1 MQIETE
7 RLILRE
13 MNEEDFDDLYCVLAD
28 SDIMQHYPYTFDEKR
43 VRGWIE
49 KNQERYQIFGFGLW
63 AVCLKENGKMIG
75 DCGLTLQPIG
85 NTIKPEIGY
94 HIQKTYQRKGYAK
107 EAAIAV
113 RDWAFTHTPFQ
124 TIYSYMKSTNLP
136 SMQTAQAYGCQRV
149 DEFVDAEKEKT
160 TVFALSKKTWLEK
173 YKMRQEKGAPLYQY
187 FPCQKEKMAI
197 EQIENLRQGNLPF
210 QITSAKNTFD
220 GICVEYDLQSAYA
233 GFPCVKS
240 LTFGGKTDAV
250 CKRVLWNLCKEKQ
263 IDCYQLIPQAEQERV
278 QLKDADFKINDE
290 EEVDLLIRLV
300 ERICYSQEKID
311 ECCERFQVMIS
322 MGNVD
327 AGIIEEILSVVADQL
342 TDTYFLKISMNQLCN
357 RMQREAQRVSLPK
370 QVEKLIEDVS
380 QMVERVNQSLQE
392 LTESVPDSA
401 KKGLIQ
407 KNDVERITKS
417 IESAKKILQIVNHI
431 EWYADNTH

>member
-1 MQIETE
+1 MQIETT

-13 MNEEDFDDLYCVLAD
+13 MSEEDFDDLYCVLAD

-136 SMQTAQAYGCQRV
+136 SMQTAQSYGCQRV

-160 TVFALSKKTWLEK
+160 TVFAISKKTWLEK
-173 YKMRQEKGAPLYQY
+173 YKTRQEKGTPLYQY
-187 FPCQKEKMAI
+187 FPCQKERTAI
-197 EQIENLRQGNLPF
+197 EQ
-210 QITSAKNTFD
+210 
-220 GICVEYDLQSAYA
+220 
-233 GFPCVKS
+233 
-240 LTFGGKTDAV
+240 
-250 CKRVLWNLCKEKQ
+250 
-263 IDCYQLIPQAEQERV
+263 
-278 QLKDADFKINDE
+278 
-290 EEVDLLIRLV
+290 VDLLIRLV

-311 ECCERFQVMIS
+311 ERCERFQVMIS

-357 RMQREAQRVSLPK
+357 RMQREAQRVALPK

-392 LTESVPDSA
+392 LTESVPDAA
-401 KKGLIQ
+401 KKGWIHT
-407 KNDVERITKS
+407 NDVERIAKS
-417 IESAKKILQIVNHI
+417 IESAKKILQIVNQI
-431 EWYADNTH
+431 EWYADDTH

>member
-1 MQIETE
+1 
-7 RLILRE
+7 
-13 MNEEDFDDLYCVLAD
+13 
-28 SDIMQHYPYTFDEKR
+28 MQHYPYTFDEKR

-220 GICVEYDLQSAYA
+220 GICVEYDLQSRM
-233 GFPCVKS
+233 P
-240 LTFGGKTDAV
+240 
-250 CKRVLWNLCKEKQ
+250 
-263 IDCYQLIPQAEQERV
+263 
-278 QLKDADFKINDE
+278 DFH
-290 EEVDLLIRLV
+290 V
-300 ERICYSQEKID
+300 
-311 ECCERFQVMIS
+311 
-322 MGNVD
+322 
-327 AGIIEEILSVVADQL
+327 
-342 TDTYFLKISMNQLCN
+342 
-357 RMQREAQRVSLPK
+357 
-370 QVEKLIEDVS
+370 
-380 QMVERVNQSLQE
+380 
-392 LTESVPDSA
+392 
-401 KKGLIQ
+401 
-407 KNDVERITKS
+407 
-417 IESAKKILQIVNHI
+417 
-431 EWYADNTH
+431 